1 MEDAEMTTKERKQ
14 LEVLR
19 NYIEK
24 AIWKSMEIQTDNWKI
39 EKVNAELTRLIDLI
53 DEVME
58 K

>member
-1 MEDAEMTTKERKQ
+1 MNAKERKQ

-39 EKVNAELTRLIDLI
+39 KKVNAELTRLIELV

-58 K
+58 

>member
-1 MEDAEMTTKERKQ
+1 MNAEERKQ
-14 LEVLR
+14 IEVLR

-39 EKVNAELTRLIDLI
+39 KKVNAELTKLIALI

-58 K
+58 